1 VMLLAGSEN
10 IREVIA
16 FPMTQ
21 RAEDLMMSAPAEISD
36 HHKRELFIQSVVPV
50 KQGTGDR

>member
-1 VMLLAGSEN
+1 MLLADEPN

-21 RAEDLMMSAPAEISD
+21 RAEDLMMGAPAEVAPERL
-36 HHKRELFIQSVVPV
+36 RELHMRLAMPPA
-50 KQGTGDR
+50 KT